1 MLSRRKLLIGSLGA
15 AAWQASKSWS
25 DTVTTLSKI
34 ALITVPYDSGGTAV
48 GTARAPAV
56 LRRHQLLE
64 RLQAVATV
72 TDYGDVP
79 VVPSGGQ
86 RDRDSGLI
94 GPSTFLRML
103 DALQVV
109 VLRALAAT
117 EFPILIGGDC
127 PILLG
132 ALAAIRAQGH
142 VPGLLFVDGHE
153 DAYAPHESPTGETAD
168 MEYGFAV
175 GLKTEDWTP
184 ALKERFPL
192 VRARDAILIA
202 HRDAAVIKEDHATSV
217 LSEVPHYDAGSVA
230 QAPAATVRA
239 ALKQLSPD
247 VSAVW
252 LHTDLDALST
262 RALAAVDYKLPG
274 GLSWSELTTVVATSL
289 ANPSVI
295 GWNITIYNPDLDPHE
310 RYASRIVEFIV
321 DGVRERHKSWSA
333 QSTKSVGNAE

>member
-1 MLSRRKLLIGSLGA
+1 VRKI
-15 AAWQASKSWS
+15 
-25 DTVTTLSKI
+25 SKI
-34 ALITVPYDSGGTAV
+34 ALIAVPYDSGGTAV
-48 GTARAPAV
+48 GTARAPEV

-64 RLQAVATV
+64 RLREVADV
-72 TDYGDVP
+72 TDFGDVP
-79 VVPSGGQ
+79 IVPSGVE

-94 GPSTFLRML
+94 GPATFLRML
-103 DALQVV
+103 DAVQVV
-109 VLRALAAT
+109 VLRALA
-117 EFPILIGGDC
+117 ESKFPILIGGDC

-132 ALAAIRAQGH
+132 GLAAIRARRH

-153 DAYAPHESPTGETAD
+153 DAYAPHESPSGETAD

-192 VRARDAILIA
+192 IRARDAVLIA
-202 HRDAAVIKEDHATSV
+202 HRDAAVITEDHATSV
-217 LSEVPHYDAGSVA
+217 LSDVPHYDAGSVA
-230 QAPAATVRA
+230 RAPAATVRA

-262 RALAAVDYKLPG
+262 RALAAVDYKLSG
-274 GLSWSELTTVVATSL
+274 GLSWSELSTVVATSL

-295 GWNITIYNPDLDPHE
+295 GWDITIYNPDLDPHE
-310 RYASRIVEFIV
+310 RSASRIVEFIV
-321 DGVRERHKSWSA
+321 DGVRERHRS
-333 QSTKSVGNAE
+333 